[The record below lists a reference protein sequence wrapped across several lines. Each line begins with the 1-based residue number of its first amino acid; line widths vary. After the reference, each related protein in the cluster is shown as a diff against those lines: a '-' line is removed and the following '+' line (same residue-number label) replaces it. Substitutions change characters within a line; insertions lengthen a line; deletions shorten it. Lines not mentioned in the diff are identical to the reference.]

1 MNARERDERDERDAA
16 PAPRRRLGEAERRAA
31 LLAAAGDA
39 FREAEYSQVSVARIA
54 RAAGASEA
62 LAHRYFGSKAGLYA
76 AMAEHAL
83 DQLLERQDAG
93 DLALGPEADGWTRLR
108 ASLSVYLGFVAEG
121 ANGWATLLRSPGS
134 VPASALAVRERGR
147 AAYRDRVNAM
157 LGLDPADLAVRLVVD
172 GYLAYVDAA
181 CLIWWEAGLEEELRR
196 PLVEGALAALAAALG
211 RARPGTPLPAPQDS
225 VRAASPAVPRKNKP
239 QNWNQD
245 K

>member
-1 MNARERDERDERDAA
+1 MDAKGRDERDGDAA

-31 LLAAAGDA
+31 LLAAAGEA

-76 AMAEHAL
+76 AMAEDAL
-83 DQLLERQDAG
+83 GRLLERQDAG
-93 DLALGPEADGWTRLR
+93 DLALGPEAEGWSRLR
-108 ASLSVYLGFVAEG
+108 ASLAVYLRFVGEG

-147 AAYRDRVNAM
+147 AAYRDRVSAM
-157 LGLDPADLAVRLVVD
+157 LGLDPGDLATRLVVD

-181 CLIWWEAGLEEELRR
+181 CLTWWEAGFDEELRR
-196 PLVEGALAALAAALG
+196 PLVEGAVAALAAALG
-211 RARPGTPLPAPQDS
+211 RASPGAPRPAPQDTA
-225 VRAASPAVPRKNKP
+225 RTAPRENKYR
-239 QNWNQD
+239 NKNQD
-245 K
+245 R